1 MVMRGAW
8 PRQQA
13 LADRFVPTCIS
24 AQHFGNAK
32 IVSAA
37 AGWSDH
43 NEFHMWSQSSAVTEF
58 GALYTWGRGQGV
70 GPGEP
75 VVRRSLVPM
84 LVELG
89 ARVGRCNHHL
99 LQLHALAFAM
109 GTHTRLGS
117 ADNTTASADTT
128 CCAYA
133 SMPGD
138 LVRRVVEACVS
149 WPEGRLGN

>member
-1 MVMRGAW
+1 
-8 PRQQA
+8 
-13 LADRFVPTCIS
+13 
-24 AQHFGNAK
+24 
-32 IVSAA
+32 
-37 AGWSDH
+37 
-43 NEFHMWSQSSAVTEF
+43 
-58 GALYTWGRGQGV
+58 
-70 GPGEP
+70 
-75 VVRRSLVPM
+75 M

-109 GTHTRLGS
+109 GTHTRLDS
-117 ADNTTASADTT
+117 ADNTACTVDTT

-149 WPEGRLGN
+149 WPEGQAGKLEGVVRLLGGGVKKVRVST